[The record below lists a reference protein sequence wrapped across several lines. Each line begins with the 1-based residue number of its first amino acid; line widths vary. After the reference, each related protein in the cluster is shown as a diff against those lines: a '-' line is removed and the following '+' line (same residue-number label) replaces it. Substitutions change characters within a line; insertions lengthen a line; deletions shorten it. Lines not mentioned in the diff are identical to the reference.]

1 MNKVISINLNGT
13 AYQLEEQGFEALD
26 AYLREA
32 RQQLANNP
40 DLEEILTDLEQAIAD
55 KCNRFIRSGK
65 TVVLSTEVDQII
77 EEMGPVRD
85 SRDDTDEAG
94 ADTDQAFDSEDSK
107 DNDTGEGASARKPRK
122 LYRLKDDKMVEGI
135 CAGIA
140 AYLGIDPTIVRIIFV
155 VLLIYSGGVVAI
167 IYLAMAL
174 FIPEAKTPEEH
185 AAAHGAPFDARD
197 VIERARS
204 KFQDLKDNAG
214 KTHKQKASAEY
225 GQRHKRKKVSSG
237 LSTVITLLLFIVG
250 VSVLLHFLRWPPFPD
265 FMSRWP
271 FFPGFMHSLGIHFYN
286 PWISILVLIVLIF
299 VLGKLIKNISSSG
312 NGENTLIA
320 GIMKFCLVVLVVMFA
335 IRMFPIVL
343 WITSEIVSA
352 IRHFFSPFH
361 WW

>member
-32 RQQLANNP
+32 RYQLANNP

-65 TVVLSTEVDQII
+65 TVVLSNEVDQII

-94 ADTDQAFDSEDSK
+94 ADTGQAFDSEDSK
-107 DNDTGEGASARKPRK
+107 DNDTGPGASARKPRK

-135 CAGIA
+135 CSGIA

-155 VLLIYSGGVVAI
+155 VLLIYSGGVAAI

-174 FIPEAKTPEEH
+174 FIPEAKTPEEY

-197 VIERARS
+197 VIERAKS

-214 KTHKQKASAEY
+214 KTRKQKANVEY
-225 GQRHKRKKVSSG
+225 AQRHKREKVNSG
-237 LSTVITLLLFIVG
+237 LSTVITILLFIVG
-250 VSVLLHFLRWPPFPD
+250 VSLLLNFLRWPPFPD
-265 FMSRWP
+265 FMFRWP
-271 FFPGFMHSLGIHFYN
+271 FFPDFMHSMGIHFY
-286 PWISILVLIVLIF
+286 PWVSILVLIVLIF

-312 NGENTLIA
+312 NGGSTLIA
-320 GIMKFCLVVLVVMFA
+320 GIMKFCLVVLVLLFA
-335 IRMFPIVL
+335 IQMFPVVF
-343 WITSEIVSA
+343 WIIREIVSA
-352 IRHFFSPFH
+352 IRHLLFPFH
-361 WW
+361 W

>member
-40 DLEEILTDLEQAIAD
+40 DIEEILTDLEQAIAD

-94 ADTDQAFDSEDSK
+94 ADTGPSFDSEDSK
-107 DNDTGEGASARKPRK
+107 DNDTGQGASARKPRK

-140 AYLGIDPTIVRIIFV
+140 AYLGIDPTIIRIIFV

-197 VIERARS
+197 VIERAKS

-214 KTHKQKASAEY
+214 KTYKPKASAEY
-225 GQRHKRKKVSSG
+225 GQRHKRKKVNSS

-250 VSVLLHFLRWPPFPD
+250 ITVLLNFLRWTFSPDFMFRWPLFPD
-265 FMSRWP
+265 FM
-271 FFPGFMHSLGIHFYN
+271 PGIGIHYN
-286 PWISILVLIVLIF
+286 PVISILVIIVLIF

-312 NGENTLIA
+312 NGESTLIA

-335 IRMFPIVL
+335 IRMFPILL
-343 WITSEIVSA
+343 WMIGEIVSA
-352 IRHFFSPFH
+352 IRHFFPPFH
-361 WW
+361 R

>member
-1 MNKVISINLNGT
+1 MNKVISINLNNT

-32 RQQLANNP
+32 RQQLADNP
-40 DLEEILTDLEQAIAD
+40 DIEEILTDLEQAIAD

-94 ADTDQAFDSEDSK
+94 ADAGPAFDSEDSK
-107 DNDTGEGASARKPRK
+107 DNDTGQGASARKPRK

-140 AYLGIDPTIVRIIFV
+140 AYLGIDPTVVRIIFV
-155 VLLIYSGGVVAI
+155 VLLIYSGGIVAI

-197 VIERARS
+197 VIERAKS

-214 KTHKQKASAEY
+214 KTHKQKANAEHERR
-225 GQRHKRKKVSSG
+225 QRRKKVNSG
-237 LSTVITLLLFIVG
+237 LSTAITILLFIVG
-250 VSVLLHFLRWPPFPD
+250 VSILLNFLHWTLSPNFMFLWPFPPN
-265 FMSRWP
+265 FMR
-271 FFPGFMHSLGIHFYN
+271 SLGIPFYN
-286 PWISILVLIVLIF
+286 PW
-299 VLGKLIKNISSSG
+299 
-312 NGENTLIA
+312 
-320 GIMKFCLVVLVVMFA
+320 
-335 IRMFPIVL
+335 
-343 WITSEIVSA
+343 VS
-352 IRHFFSPFH
+352 
-361 WW
+361 